1 MAGNRGIRKIQS
13 TRGASLAIGLVY
25 FLICATVGS
34 VVLAA
39 AMANISHVK
48 SEKVNEGSYLA
59 VMSAGMALKEQL
71 ESSARECSVE
81 HGQQDTPADESQ
93 RADFKGELLA
103 EAGSEAAGTGTEAA
117 LAAALYRVY
126 LNCVEEDNRLHVPQ
140 DEEERRDKGESLT
153 FTFRLGGGDEGEPP
167 MGPVRADV
175 TLTPDYVVMD
185 SGDSQQLQV
194 RIESVLSLEPD
205 EGTQGQYYLRMRA
218 NGVVYYVLEE
228 TVTEVESGDG
238 DSEDE
243 EDGEGEDSD
252 SEPEY
257 HYEYASRAVVSSDR
271 PVFSGRP
278 PYGGSGVGGGG
289 L

>member
-1 MAGNRGIRKIQS
+1 MAGNSGIRKIQS
-13 TRGASLAIGLVY
+13 TKGASLAIGLVY

-48 SEKVNEGSYLA
+48 SEKINEGSYLA
-59 VMSAGMALKEQL
+59 VMSAGTALKEQL
-71 ESSARECSVE
+71 EGAARECSVD
-81 HGQQDTPADESQ
+81 HGQQDDPAGESQ
-93 RADFKGELLA
+93 RAAFKAELLA

-126 LNCVEEDNRLHVPQ
+126 LNCVEEDNRLYVPQ
-140 DEEERRDKGESLT
+140 DEEERREKGESLT
-153 FTFRLGGGDEGEPP
+153 FTFRLEAGDEGEPT
-167 MGPVRADV
+167 MGPVRADI

-194 RIESVLSLEPD
+194 RIESVFSLEPD
-205 EGTQGQYYLRMRA
+205 EGTQGQYYLRMTA

-228 TVTEVESGDG
+228 TVTEVEGGDG

-243 EDGEGEDSD
+243 EDGEGGDSD
-252 SEPEY
+252 SGPEY
-257 HYEYASRAVVSSDR
+257 SYEYASRAVISSDR

-278 PYGGSGVGGGG
+278 PYDGSGVGGGG
-289 L
+289 S

>member
-1 MAGNRGIRKIQS
+1 MAGNSGIRKIQS
-13 TRGASLAIGLVY
+13 TKGASLAIGLVY

-48 SEKVNEGSYLA
+48 SEKINEGSYLA
-59 VMSAGMALKEQL
+59 VMSAGTALKEQL
-71 ESSARECSVE
+71 EGAARECSE
-81 HGQQDTPADESQ
+81 DHGQQDDPAGESQ
-93 RADFKGELLA
+93 RAAFKGELLA
-103 EAGSEAAGTGTEAA
+103 KAGSEAAGTGTEAA

-126 LNCVEEDNRLHVPQ
+126 LNCVEEDNRLYVPQ
-140 DEEERRDKGESLT
+140 DEAERREKGESLT
-153 FTFRLGGGDEGEPP
+153 FTFRLEAGDEGEPT
-167 MGPVRADV
+167 MGTVRADV

-194 RIESVLSLEPD
+194 RIESALSLEPD
-205 EGTQGQYYLRMRA
+205 EGTQGQYYLRMTA

-228 TVTEVESGDG
+228 TVTVESGDG

-243 EDGEGEDSD
+243 EDGEGGDSD
-252 SEPEY
+252 SGPEY
-257 HYEYASRAVVSSDR
+257 RYEYTSRAVISSDR

-278 PYGGSGVGGGG
+278 PYDGTGVGGGG
-289 L
+289 S